1 MTDNENQPIISE
13 EEEAIKE
20 LKLRLQDEMKSE
32 YLKDESM
39 FLRFLRARQCNL
51 NKAEDMLRNHIQWRE
66 KNDIDHIDTYKPPEV
81 SKHFPM
87 SLIAFSKAGN
97 PVRYLNF
104 GNMDAKGLLKSVK
117 KNDCIKSVVKELESD
132 VQKMKQLNKM
142 TGKNVDKWIYIFDFD
157 NYTFAKATHKP
168 TVQMLAYLM
177 MTYEAHYPE
186 RLKKAY
192 IINASIY
199 FTLLF
204 SVVKPLFTGAT
215 LSKISIFGKEGWKE
229 DLLQH
234 VDAKELPAFLGGTR
248 VDPDGNPKCP
258 SVVNLGGLV
267 PSSYYLRSSNRRLCH
282 QPGVKK
288 LHVSRMSK
296 VNVTLDVE
304 EPGSHI
310 EWEFETE
317 NKDIGFGLYFQ
328 SIDTLQEKQDKLKEL
343 IPKQRVEAHM
353 ACETGMFQC
362 EIPGTYIL
370 MFDNSYSWLQQKEIF
385 CRAIVVRPTGEKI
398 SVLQ

>member
-1 MTDNENQPIISE
+1 MPVVELPVTQFSSHHPKALNPFELPIMTDKDNQPINPE

-20 LKLRLQDEMKSE
+20 LKLRLQDEMKLE

-39 FLRFLRARQCNL
+39 FLRFLRARQSNL

-66 KNDIDHIDTYKPPEV
+66 KNDIDHMDTYKPPEV
-81 SKHFPM
+81 SKYFPM

-104 GNMDAKGLLKSVK
+104 GNMDAK
-117 KNDCIKSVVKELESD
+117 
-132 VQKMKQLNKM
+132 
-142 TGKNVDKWIYIFDFD
+142 
-157 NYTFAKATHKP
+157 A
-168 TVQMLAYLM
+168 VQMLAYLM

-192 IINASIY
+192 IINASVY

-215 LSKISIFGKEGWKE
+215 LSKISIYGKEGWKE

-234 VDAKELPAFLGGTR
+234 VDAEELPAFLGGTR
-248 VDPDGNPKCP
+248 VDTDGNPKCP
-258 SVVNLGGLV
+258 SVVNHGGSV
-267 PSSYYLRSSNRRLCH
+267 PPSYYLRSSNKRLCH

-385 CRAIVVRPTGEKI
+385 FRAIVVRPTGEKI

>member
-1 MTDNENQPIISE
+1 
-13 EEEAIKE
+13 
-20 LKLRLQDEMKSE
+20 
-32 YLKDESM
+32 
-39 FLRFLRARQCNL
+39 
-51 NKAEDMLRNHIQWRE
+51 
-66 KNDIDHIDTYKPPEV
+66 
-81 SKHFPM
+81 
-87 SLIAFSKAGN
+87 
-97 PVRYLNF
+97 
-104 GNMDAKGLLKSVK
+104 MDAKGLLKSAK
-117 KNDCIKSVVKELESD
+117 KHDCIKSVVKELESD
-132 VQKMKQLNKM
+132 VLKMKQINRM
-142 TGKNVDKWIYIFDFD
+142 TGQKINQWIYIFDFD

-168 TVQMLAYLM
+168 TLQMLAYLM

-186 RLKKAY
+186 RLKKAI

-215 LSKISIFGKEGWKE
+215 LSKISIYGKEGWKE
-229 DLLQH
+229 ELLKY
-234 VDAKELPAFLGGTR
+234 VDADELPVFLGGTR
-248 VDPDGNPKCP
+248 TDPDGNPMCP
-258 SVVNLGGLV
+258 SQVNLGGVV
-267 PSSYYLRSSNRRLCH
+267 PQSYYLRSSTRRLCY

-328 SIDTLQEKQDKLKEL
+328 SEDSLQNKLKEL

-353 ACETGMFQC
+353 ACETGMYQC
-362 EIPGTYIL
+362 EIPGTCKFKNIYKYNMLYI
-370 MFDNSYSWLQQKEIF
+370 
-385 CRAIVVRPTGEKI
+385 EK
-398 SVLQ
+398 QNGKGYYF